1 MVYNM
6 TSTETEQ
13 KLLEIAKDCLGVNT
27 FKTFNNDSLDFHDIS
42 TWSIKEALIQ
52 AYNLGTLHRFA

>member
-13 KLLEIAKDCLGVNT
+13 KLLEIAKDCLEINT
-27 FKTFNNDSLDFHDIS
+27 FKTFNNDSLDFHSVS

-52 AYNLGTLHRFA
+52 AYNLGILHRFA